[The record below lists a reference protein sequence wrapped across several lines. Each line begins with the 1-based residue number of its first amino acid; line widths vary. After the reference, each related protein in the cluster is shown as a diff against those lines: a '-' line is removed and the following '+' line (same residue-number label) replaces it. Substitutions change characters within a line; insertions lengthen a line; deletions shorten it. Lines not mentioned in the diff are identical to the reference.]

1 MLLFVIWYP
10 VLRQQYFMC
19 CRRCRTHQLKPFFPW
34 IMFSHLFLNFYF
46 LLFLNWS
53 MKLWISVSVLPM
65 FYEGGKMM
73 HLRGLKIACLKYF
86 QLCPGI
92 QNMSYCLRLD
102 LFTLVWFVFTGLV
115 CMKSSTSVVELV
127 MLLCSQV
134 RFYVSS
140 SSHHLS
146 LPLSLHSVSIQM
158 QTPLYWLMHFTL
170 ALWFRVSPH
179 VKQPVNNHHQSDPC

>member
-1 MLLFVIWYP
+1 MQNTPAEAFVSLNY
-10 VLRQQYFMC
+10 VF
-19 CRRCRTHQLKPFFPW
+19 TPFFK
-34 IMFSHLFLNFYF
+34 
-46 LLFLNWS
+46 LLLPAVL
-53 MKLWISVSVLPM
+53 KLKYKAVNLYASVLPM

-86 QLCPGI
+86 QLCPGV

-146 LPLSLHSVSIQM
+146 LPLSLHSVSIQT
-158 QTPLYWLMHFTL
+158 QTPLHWLMHFTL
-170 ALWFRVSPH
+170 ALWFQVSPH
-179 VKQPVNNHHQSDPC
+179 VKQPVNNHHQSDPR